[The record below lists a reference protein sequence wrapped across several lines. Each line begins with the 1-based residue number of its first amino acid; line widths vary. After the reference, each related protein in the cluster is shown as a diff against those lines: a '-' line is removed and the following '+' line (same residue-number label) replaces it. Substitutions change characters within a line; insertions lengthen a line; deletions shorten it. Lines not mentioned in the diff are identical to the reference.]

1 MRLPLGVDSGYGH
14 QETYHH
20 CRMWKIRGYACKRP
34 AYPWTLRDRLD
45 TAFSG
50 FTLIADATRVPILK
64 SSGIPIADIFVACTQ
79 IDSNNVLMG
88 EVAKRVFDVENVYV
102 RLDDDD
108 LTDLVRP
115 YGITALC
122 PHQLCLNEFEL
133 RSGIELG
140 DDGQ

>member
-1 MRLPLGVDSGYGH
+1 MGTKKRIIIAGCGRFGAMLANALHTRGH
-14 QETYHH
+14 SVTVIDINP
-20 CRMWKIRGYACKRP
+20 RAF
-34 AYPWTLRDRLD
+34 DRLD